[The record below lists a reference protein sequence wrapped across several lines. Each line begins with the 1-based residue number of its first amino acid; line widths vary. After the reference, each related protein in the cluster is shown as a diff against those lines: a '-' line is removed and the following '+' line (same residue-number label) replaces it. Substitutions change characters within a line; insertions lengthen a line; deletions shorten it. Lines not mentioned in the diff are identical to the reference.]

1 MSGPVY
7 EKLLLAGDQGTGTLR
22 AVQPL
27 ILLVGKETERG
38 QIDPVIRPHQLLDRI
53 VGLARIGRSDVEDKF
68 SVHQAGGGIQI
79 DIIVRDLR
87 QDQLEQLPVPFLLF
101 LLFPPFFLVPF
112 PEGIQAI
119 FRDFFALS
127 GGGIEQELQDPFI
140 RPGLFVFV
148 LVTKVFC
155 RRLTHLLYTVQDEFR
170 VGQKEAPHVY
180 DRLQEL
186 LLLLIFKPRDIFPHS
201 C

>member
-38 QIDPVIRPHQLLDRI
+38 QIDPVVRPHQLLDRI

-101 LLFPPFFLVPF
+101 LLFPPFFLISF
-112 PEGIQAI
+112 PESIQAV
-119 FRDFFALS
+119 FRNFFSLS

-170 VGQKEAPHVY
+170 VGQKEAPHAY

>member
-1 MSGPVY
+1 M
-7 EKLLLAGDQGTGTLR
+7 
-22 AVQPL
+22 
-27 ILLVGKETERG
+27 
-38 QIDPVIRPHQLLDRI
+38 
-53 VGLARIGRSDVEDKF
+53 GLARIGRSDVEDKF
-68 SVHQAGGGIQI
+68 SVHLAGGGIQI
-79 DIIVRDLR
+79 DVIVRNLR
-87 QDQLEQLPVPFLLF
+87 QDQLEQLPVPSLLF
-101 LLFPPFFLVPF
+101 LLFPPFFLISF
-112 PEGIQAI
+112 PKSIQAV
-119 FRDFFALS
+119 FRDFFSLS

-170 VGQKEAPHVY
+170 VGQEEAPHAY

-186 LLLLIFKPRDIFPHS
+186 LLLLIFQSRDIFPHS